1 MKPDFNDIVIHRGY
15 CYGFDN
21 AIFGCLDLK
30 DGAQK
35 WAVGR
40 YGKGQVLLL
49 AESDLLLVLSEK
61 GELVLL
67 RASPESFQELAKI
80 QAMEGK
86 TWNHPVVVGDM
97 VPRLCLGTQYRAGSA
112 CRIAKHSCSIL
123 YAKRGRASGAVRS
136 QAEPG
141 NANLNWWRSPRSV
154 K

>member
-15 CYGFDN
+15 CSGFDN

-86 TWNHPVVVGDM
+86 TWNHPVVVGDKLYIRNAEEA
-97 VPRLCLGTQYRAGSA
+97 VCYRLTVVQ
-112 CRIAKHSCSIL
+112 
-123 YAKRGRASGAVRS
+123 
-136 QAEPG
+136 
-141 NANLNWWRSPRSV
+141 
-154 K
+154 